1 MMTPQ
6 EVASCTFSK
15 AVMGGYNMAA
25 VDDFLD
31 KLTEDYTALYN
42 DNAAL
47 KAKMKVLVDRLEE
60 YKGLED
66 TMRSTLLTAQKM
78 ANSLV
83 AEAEAKRDALIAD
96 AAGAAQKRL
105 AEIQQEVASEEQRL
119 AQVHADVEAQIAA
132 EQQRLT
138 TGQNELRRYIQTVE
152 SVCRQQL
159 ELLEKLP
166 ELPAASAAPVAP
178 AAPAAAPEVPAAAP
192 APVAEEP
199 AAEPAPVAEEP
210 EAAVEA
216 VPDETIAKDIENVF
230 AAFAKAEE
238 AEQIEEA
245 AGADVDPFDGDPF
258 ADEEDMDMAS
268 TRKINL
274 DELQFGRNYKK
285 D

>member
-47 KAKMKVLVDRLEE
+47 KAKMKVLVDKLEE

-83 AEAEAKRDALIAD
+83 AEAEAKRDELIAD
-96 AAGAAQKRL
+96 AAGAARKRL
-105 AEIQQEVASEEQRL
+105 AEIEDEVAAAETRL
-119 AQVHADVEAQIAA
+119 AQVRAEVDEKIAA
-132 EQQRLT
+132 EEARLT
-138 TGQNELRRYIQTVE
+138 AGQNALRGYIQTVE

-159 ELLEKLP
+159 DLLEKLP
-166 ELPAASAAPVAP
+166 ELPAVP
-178 AAPAAAPEVPAAAP
+178 AAPAAPVVVAAP
-192 APVAEEP
+192 VVEAAPVAEEP
-199 AAEPAPVAEEP
+199 AAEPAPVAEEAAP
-210 EAAVEA
+210 EIKPE
-216 VPDETIAKDIENVF
+216 ETIAKDIENVF

-238 AEQIEEA
+238 AAQEEEVVI
-245 AGADVDPFDGDPF
+245 GDPFDSDPF
-258 ADEEDMDMAS
+258 AEEEDVDMAS

>member
-42 DNAAL
+42 ENAAL
-47 KAKMKVLVDRLEE
+47 KQKLKTVVERLEE
-60 YKGLED
+60 YKGMED

-83 AEAEAKRDALIAD
+83 AEAEAKRDELIAD
-96 AAGAAQKRL
+96 VAGAAKARL
-105 AEIQQEVASEEQRL
+105 AEIQAEVAAQEQRL
-119 AQVHADVEAQIAA
+119 AQVRADVDQQVAA
-132 EQQRLT
+132 EEQRLAA
-138 TGQNELRRYIQTVE
+138 GQGALRGYIQTVE

-159 ELLEKLP
+159 ELLQQLP
-166 ELPAASAAPVAP
+166 ELPLAA
-178 AAPAAAPEVPAAAP
+178 AAPAAVVS
-192 APVAEEP
+192 APVLAQEQPAQEPCAESAPPAEE
-199 AAEPAPVAEEP
+199 AAS
-210 EAAVEA
+210 
-216 VPDETIAKDIENVF
+216 DESIARDIENVF
-230 AAFAKAEE
+230 AAIAQAEE
-238 AEQIEEA
+238 AEQAEERSA
-245 AGADVDPFDGDPF
+245 PQSGESDPFVGDPF
-258 ADEEDMDMAS
+258 ADDEPDVDMAS

>member
-47 KAKMKVLVDRLEE
+47 KAKMKVLVDKLEE

-83 AEAEAKRDALIAD
+83 AEAEAKRDELIAD
-96 AAGAAQKRL
+96 AAGAAKKRL
-105 AEIQQEVASEEQRL
+105 AEIQDEVAAEEARL
-119 AQVHADVEAQIAA
+119 AQVRAEVDAQVAA
-132 EQQRLT
+132 EGQRLAA
-138 TGQNELRRYIQTVE
+138 GQNALRGYIQTVE

-166 ELPAASAAPVAP
+166 ELPAAPAVPVAAAVQP
-178 AAPAAAPEVPAAAP
+178 AAEAPE
-192 APVAEEP
+192 APVAEES
-199 AAEPAPVAEEP
+199 AAEPAAEVAEP
-210 EAAVEA
+210 DQEAK
-216 VPDETIAKDIENVF
+216 PDQTIAKDIENVF

-238 AEQIEEA
+238 AEQAEEHT
-245 AGADVDPFDGDPF
+245 GADVDPFESDPF
-258 ADEEDMDMAS
+258 ADDEDVDMAS

>member
-42 DNAAL
+42 ESAAL
-47 KAKMKVLVDRLEE
+47 KQKLKTVVERLEE
-60 YKGLED
+60 YKGMED

-96 AAGAAQKRL
+96 AAGAARERL
-105 AEIQQEVASEEQRL
+105 AEIQAEVAAEEQRL
-119 AQVHADVEAQIAA
+119 AQVRADVDQQIAA
-132 EQQRLT
+132 EEQRLAA
-138 TGQNELRRYIQTVE
+138 GQGALRGYIQTVE

-159 ELLEKLP
+159 ELLQQLP
-166 ELPAASAAPVAP
+166 ELPLAT
-178 AAPAAAPEVPAAAP
+178 APAAAVTLPVVAQEQPAQEEP
-192 APVAEEP
+192 ALQEP
-199 AAEPAPVAEEP
+199 AAEES
-210 EAAVEA
+210 
-216 VPDETIAKDIENVF
+216 IAKDIENVF
-230 AAFAKAEE
+230 AAIAQ
-238 AEQIEEA
+238 AEQAEHAGETSEA
-245 AGADVDPFDGDPF
+245 SAPQAVESDPF
-258 ADEEDMDMAS
+258 ADDPFADEDEEDMDMAS

>member
-6 EVASCTFSK
+6 EVAGCTFSK
-15 AVMGGYNMAA
+15 AMMGGYNMAA

-42 DNAAL
+42 ENAAL
-47 KAKMKVLVDRLEE
+47 KQKLKTVVERLEE
-60 YKGLED
+60 YKGMED

-83 AEAEAKRDALIAD
+83 AEAEAQRDALIAD
-96 AAGAAQKRL
+96 AAGAAKARL
-105 AEIQQEVASEEQRL
+105 AEIQAEVAAQEQHLAQVRAEVDQQLAAEEQRL
-119 AQVHADVEAQIAA
+119 AA
-132 EQQRLT
+132 
-138 TGQNELRRYIQTVE
+138 GQGALRGYIQTVE

-159 ELLEKLP
+159 ELLQQLP
-166 ELPAASAAPVAP
+166 ELPAAAVVSVPVMAQEQPVQESAEESAAPGEETAP
-178 AAPAAAPEVPAAAP
+178 EESAAP
-192 APVAEEP
+192 
-199 AAEPAPVAEEP
+199 
-210 EAAVEA
+210 
-216 VPDETIAKDIENVF
+216 DESIAKDIENVF

-238 AEQIEEA
+238 AEQGQES
-245 AGADVDPFDGDPF
+245 ADMPQLEGGDPF
-258 ADEEDMDMAS
+258 ADDEDPFADDEDVDLAS

>member
-42 DNAAL
+42 ESAAL
-47 KAKMKVLVDRLEE
+47 KQKLKTVVERLEE
-60 YKGLED
+60 YKGMED

-96 AAGAAQKRL
+96 AAGAARERL
-105 AEIQQEVASEEQRL
+105 AEIQAEVAAEEQRLVQVRADVDQQIAAEEQRL
-119 AQVHADVEAQIAA
+119 AA
-132 EQQRLT
+132 
-138 TGQNELRRYIQTVE
+138 GQGALRGYIQTVE

-159 ELLEKLP
+159 ELLQQLP
-166 ELPAASAAPVAP
+166 ELPLAP
-178 AAPAAAPEVPAAAP
+178 APAAAVAAP
-192 APVAEEP
+192 VMTQEQPAQEEPAVQEP
-199 AAEPAPVAEEP
+199 AAEES
-210 EAAVEA
+210 
-216 VPDETIAKDIENVF
+216 IAKDIENVF
-230 AAFAKAEE
+230 AAIAQ
-238 AEQIEEA
+238 AEQAEH
-245 AGADVDPFDGDPF
+245 AGETSETSAPQAVESDPF
-258 ADEEDMDMAS
+258 ADDPFADEDEEDMDMAS

>member
-47 KAKMKVLVDRLEE
+47 KAKMKVLVDKLEE

-83 AEAEAKRDALIAD
+83 AEAEAKRDELIAD
-96 AAGAAQKRL
+96 AAGAAKKRL
-105 AEIQQEVASEEQRL
+105 AEIEDEVAAAEARL
-119 AQVHADVEAQIAA
+119 AQVRAEVDEKIAA
-132 EQQRLT
+132 EEARLAA
-138 TGQNELRRYIQTVE
+138 GQNALRGYIQTVE

-159 ELLEKLP
+159 DLLEKLP
-166 ELPAASAAPVAP
+166 ELPAVP
-178 AAPAAAPEVPAAAP
+178 AAPAAPVVVAAP
-192 APVAEEP
+192 VEAAPVAEEP
-199 AAEPAPVAEEP
+199 AAEPAPVVEEAPQEIKP
-210 EAAVEA
+210 E
-216 VPDETIAKDIENVF
+216 ETIVKDIENVF

-238 AEQIEEA
+238 TAQEE
-245 AGADVDPFDGDPF
+245 DVVIGDPFDSDPF
-258 ADEEDMDMAS
+258 AEEEDVDMAS

>member
-6 EVASCTFSK
+6 EVAGCTFSK
-15 AVMGGYNMAA
+15 AMMGGYNMAA

-42 DNAAL
+42 ENAAL
-47 KAKMKVLVDRLEE
+47 KQKLKTVVERLEE
-60 YKGLED
+60 YKGMED

-83 AEAEAKRDALIAD
+83 AEAEAQRDALIAD
-96 AAGAAQKRL
+96 AAGAAKARL
-105 AEIQQEVASEEQRL
+105 AEIQAEVAAQEQHLAQVRAEVDRQLAAEEQRL
-119 AQVHADVEAQIAA
+119 AA
-132 EQQRLT
+132 
-138 TGQNELRRYIQTVE
+138 GQGALRGYIQTVE

-159 ELLEKLP
+159 ELLQQLP
-166 ELPAASAAPVAP
+166 ELPAAPAAVVSVPVMTQEQPVQESAEESAAPGEETASGES
-178 AAPAAAPEVPAAAP
+178 AAP
-192 APVAEEP
+192 
-199 AAEPAPVAEEP
+199 
-210 EAAVEA
+210 
-216 VPDETIAKDIENVF
+216 DESIAKDIENVF

-238 AEQIEEA
+238 AEQGQESADMPQIE
-245 AGADVDPFDGDPF
+245 GGDPF
-258 ADEEDMDMAS
+258 ADDEDPFADDEDVDLAS

>member
-47 KAKMKVLVDRLEE
+47 KAKMKVLVDKLEE

-83 AEAEAKRDALIAD
+83 AEAEAKRDELIAD
-96 AAGAAQKRL
+96 SAGAAKKRL
-105 AEIQQEVASEEQRL
+105 AEIEDEVAAAEARL
-119 AQVHADVEAQIAA
+119 AQVRAEVDEKIAA
-132 EQQRLT
+132 EEARLT
-138 TGQNELRRYIQTVE
+138 AGQNALRGYIQAVE

-159 ELLEKLP
+159 DLLEKLP
-166 ELPAASAAPVAP
+166 ELPAVP
-178 AAPAAAPEVPAAAP
+178 AAPAAPVVVAAP
-192 APVAEEP
+192 VEAAPVAEEP
-199 AAEPAPVAEEP
+199 AAEPAPVVE
-210 EAAVEA
+210 EAAQEIK
-216 VPDETIAKDIENVF
+216 PEETIAKDIENVF

-238 AEQIEEA
+238 AAQEE
-245 AGADVDPFDGDPF
+245 DVVIGDPFDSDPF
-258 ADEEDMDMAS
+258 AEEEDIDMAS

>member
-6 EVASCTFSK
+6 EVAGCTFSK
-15 AVMGGYNMAA
+15 AMMGGYNMAA

-42 DNAAL
+42 ENAAL
-47 KAKMKVLVDRLEE
+47 KQKLKTVVERLEE
-60 YKGLED
+60 YKGMED

-83 AEAEAKRDALIAD
+83 AEAEAQRDALIAD
-96 AAGAAQKRL
+96 AAGAAKARL
-105 AEIQQEVASEEQRL
+105 AEIQAEVAAQEQHLAQVRAEVDQQLAAEEQRL
-119 AQVHADVEAQIAA
+119 AA
-132 EQQRLT
+132 
-138 TGQNELRRYIQTVE
+138 GQGALRGYIQTVE

-159 ELLEKLP
+159 ELLQQLP
-166 ELPAASAAPVAP
+166 ELPAAAVVSVPVMAQEQPVQESAEESSAPGEETAPEESAAP
-178 AAPAAAPEVPAAAP
+178 
-192 APVAEEP
+192 
-199 AAEPAPVAEEP
+199 
-210 EAAVEA
+210 
-216 VPDETIAKDIENVF
+216 DESIAKDIENVF

-238 AEQIEEA
+238 AEQGQES
-245 AGADVDPFDGDPF
+245 ADMPQLEGGDPF
-258 ADEEDMDMAS
+258 ADDEDPFADDEDVDLAS

>member
-42 DNAAL
+42 ENAAL
-47 KAKMKVLVDRLEE
+47 KQKLKTVVERLEE
-60 YKGLED
+60 YKGMED

-83 AEAEAKRDALIAD
+83 AEAEAKRDELIAD
-96 AAGAAQKRL
+96 VAGAAKARL
-105 AEIQQEVASEEQRL
+105 AEIQAEVAAQEQRL
-119 AQVHADVEAQIAA
+119 AQVRADVDQQVAA
-132 EQQRLT
+132 EEQRLAA
-138 TGQNELRRYIQTVE
+138 GQGALRSYIQTVE

-159 ELLEKLP
+159 ELLQQLP
-166 ELPAASAAPVAP
+166 ELPLAAAVVSAPVLAQEQP
-178 AAPAAAPEVPAAAP
+178 AQ
-192 APVAEEP
+192 EP
-199 AAEPAPVAEEP
+199 AAESAPPAEE
-210 EAAVEA
+210 AAS
-216 VPDETIAKDIENVF
+216 DESIARDIENVF
-230 AAFAKAEE
+230 AAIAQAEE
-238 AEQIEEA
+238 AEQAEERSA
-245 AGADVDPFDGDPF
+245 PQSGESDPFVGDPF
-258 ADEEDMDMAS
+258 ADDEPDVDMAS

>member
-47 KAKMKVLVDRLEE
+47 KAKMKVLVDKMEE

-96 AAGAAQKRL
+96 AAGAAKNRL
-105 AEIQQEVASEEQRL
+105 AEIQAEVAAEEARLAQVRAEVDAQIAAEEQRL
-119 AQVHADVEAQIAA
+119 AA
-132 EQQRLT
+132 
-138 TGQNELRRYIQTVE
+138 GQNALRGYIQTVE

-166 ELPAASAAPVAP
+166 ELPA
-178 AAPAAAPEVPAAAP
+178 VPAAAAAVVPAAAQPAAAEIP
-192 APVAEEP
+192 APAVEESADESAAEE
-199 AAEPAPVAEEP
+199 AEQEVK
-210 EAAVEA
+210 
-216 VPDETIAKDIENVF
+216 PDETIAKDIENVF

-238 AEQIEEA
+238 AEQVEES
-245 AGADVDPFDGDPF
+245 AGADVDPFDSDPF
-258 ADEEDMDMAS
+258 ADDEDVDMAS

>member
-6 EVASCTFSK
+6 EVAGCTFSK
-15 AVMGGYNMAA
+15 AMMGGYNMAA

-42 DNAAL
+42 ENAAL
-47 KAKMKVLVDRLEE
+47 KQKLKTVVERLEE
-60 YKGLED
+60 YKGMED

-83 AEAEAKRDALIAD
+83 AEAEAQRDALIAD
-96 AAGAAQKRL
+96 AAGAAKARL
-105 AEIQQEVASEEQRL
+105 AEIQAEVAAQEQHLAQVRAEVDQQLAAEEQRL
-119 AQVHADVEAQIAA
+119 VA
-132 EQQRLT
+132 
-138 TGQNELRRYIQTVE
+138 GQGALRGYIQTVE

-159 ELLEKLP
+159 ELLQQLP
-166 ELPAASAAPVAP
+166 ELPAAAVVSVPVMAQEQPVQESAEESSAPGEETAPEESAAP
-178 AAPAAAPEVPAAAP
+178 
-192 APVAEEP
+192 
-199 AAEPAPVAEEP
+199 
-210 EAAVEA
+210 
-216 VPDETIAKDIENVF
+216 DESIAKDIENVF

-238 AEQIEEA
+238 AEQGQES
-245 AGADVDPFDGDPF
+245 ADMPQLEGGDPF
-258 ADEEDMDMAS
+258 ADDEDPFADDEDVDLAS

>member
-15 AVMGGYNMAA
+15 SVMGGYNMAA

-47 KAKMKVLVDRLEE
+47 KAKMKVLVDKLEE

-83 AEAEAKRDALIAD
+83 AEAEAKRDELMAA
-96 AAGAAQKRL
+96 AAGAARKRL
-105 AEIQQEVASEEQRL
+105 AEIEDEVAAAEARL
-119 AQVHADVEAQIAA
+119 AQVRAEVDEKIAA
-132 EQQRLT
+132 EEARLAA
-138 TGQNELRRYIQTVE
+138 GQNALRGYIQTVE

-159 ELLEKLP
+159 DLLEKLP
-166 ELPAASAAPVAP
+166 ELPAVP
-178 AAPAAAPEVPAAAP
+178 AAPAAPVVVAAP
-192 APVAEEP
+192 VEAAPVAEEP
-199 AAEPAPVAEEP
+199 AAEPAPVVA
-210 EAAVEA
+210 EAAQEIK
-216 VPDETIAKDIENVF
+216 PEETIVKDIENVF

-238 AEQIEEA
+238 TAQEE
-245 AGADVDPFDGDPF
+245 DVVIGDPFDSDPF
-258 ADEEDMDMAS
+258 AEEEDVDMAS